1 MTLRHPPLHSRLRGF
16 PGLALALAAAAP
28 VLAAPPAIDLAT
40 YTHTATYDLSTSR
53 SLEASAVTWN
63 AATDTLFVVGDGPQ
77 ALAQYSKNGVL
88 LDYMTMTNFPAS
100 DSEGLTWIGGNQFVL
115 ALETGYDAKLM
126 TYVAGGTV
134 SGSGLPTASLFSTT
148 DAAAGLEG
156 VTFDPSTGRY
166 YFIEEKTP
174 VAIYQVSLDFSPP
187 PQANVHSTLLLS
199 IPGVT
204 DISDIQALST
214 VLDPGSPDYS
224 NLLVLSHEGHRLLE
238 LNRTT
243 GAVLSQISLNGIT
256 GQVQPEGVAI
266 DDDGV
271 IYIVDEGPGGNQ
283 PKLFVLS
290 PPAAPPAT
298 ASDDGPVAV
307 IAGVPVAIPVGVN
320 DSGFTD
326 PVTVA
331 VTVLPAQGTISAISL
346 PGPAAGMT
354 VTYTANAGA
363 SGPDSFVY
371 EMTDSTPQADQATVS
386 VIISPDTDGDGVPDE
401 TDNCTLLANP
411 GQCDS
416 DEDGFGNR
424 CDADLNNNGATNA
437 QDTTLFR
444 QQLGQPSVGPTFNP
458 ADLNCNG
465 AVNAQDTTL
474 FRQRLGLP
482 PGPGAV
488 AGE

>member
-1 MTLRHPPLHSRLRGF
+1 MIAKDCPRGSRL
-16 PGLALALAAAAP
+16 PEIAMLTVALAVSAESVAGLQT
-28 VLAAPPAIDLAT
+28 IDLAT
-40 YTHTATYDLSTSR
+40 YTHTATYDLSTTR

-63 AATDTLFVVGDGPQ
+63 ADTDTLFVVGDGPQ

-88 LDYMTMTNFPAS
+88 LDYMTMTNFPPS

-134 SGSGLPTASLFSTT
+134 SGTTLPTASLFSTT

-156 VTFDPSTGRY
+156 VAVDPSTGRY
-166 YFIEEKTP
+166 WFIEEKTP
-174 VAIYQVSLDFSPP
+174 VAIYEVSLDFSPP
-187 PQANVHSTLLLS
+187 PQATVHSTLVLS

-204 DISDIQALST
+204 DISDIAALST
-214 VLDPGSPDYS
+214 VFEPGSPDYS

-243 GAVLSQISLNGIT
+243 GAVLSQISLNGIV

-266 DDDGV
+266 DSAGV
-271 IYIVDEGPGGNQ
+271 IYIVDEGPSGTQ

-290 PPAAPPAT
+290 PPAVAG
-298 ASDDGPVAV
+298 DDGPIVV
-307 IAGVPVAIPVGVN
+307 TSGVPFVIPVGAN
-320 DSGFTD
+320 DTGFANPATVSVTNP
-326 PVTVA
+326 PVK
-331 VTVLPAQGTISAISL
+331 GTISAISP

-354 VTYTANAGA
+354 VTYTAGAGT
-363 SGPDSFVY
+363 SGADSFVY
-371 EMTDSTPQADQATVS
+371 QMADGSPRSDQATVS
-386 VIISPDTDGDGVPDE
+386 IIISPDTDGDGTADE
-401 TDNCTLLANP
+401 TDNCTLVSNAS
-411 GQCDS
+411 QCDA
-416 DEDGFGNR
+416 DGDGYGNR
-424 CDADLNNNGATNA
+424 CDADLNNNGSTNA

-444 QQLGQPSVGPTFNP
+444 QQLGQPSVGPTFNK

-474 FRQRLGLP
+474 LRQMLGLP
-482 PGPGAV
+482 PGPSGLP
-488 AGE
+488 

>member
-1 MTLRHPPLHSRLRGF
+1 MNARGRSAGACLPGITLLAV
-16 PGLALALAAAAP
+16 ALAT
-28 VLAAPPAIDLAT
+28 PAESVAGLQTIDLAT
-40 YTHTATYDLSTSR
+40 YTHTATYDLSTTR

-115 ALETGYDAKLM
+115 AIETGYDAKLM
-126 TYVAGGTV
+126 TYTAGGTI

-156 VTFDPSTGRY
+156 VSLDPSTGRY

-174 VAIYQVSLDFSPP
+174 VAIYQVSLDFSAP
-187 PQANVHSTLLLS
+187 PQANVHSTLVLS

-214 VLDPGSPDYS
+214 VFEPGSPDFD

-243 GAVLSQISLNGIT
+243 GAVLSQISLAGIA

-290 PPAAPPAT
+290 PPQAPPAV
-298 ASDDGPVAV
+298 ASDDGPVVV
-307 IAGVPVAIPVGVN
+307 IEGMPFAIPVGAN
-320 DSGFTD
+320 DTGFAN
-326 PVTVA
+326 PVSVS
-331 VTVLPAQGTISAISL
+331 VTTLPAQGTISAIS
-346 PGPAAGMT
+346 PAGPAAGMT
-354 VTYTANAGA
+354 ITYTANAGA
-363 SGPDSFVY
+363 TGIDSFAY
-371 EMTDSTPQADQATVS
+371 EMTDSTPRSDQATVS
-386 VIISPDTDGDGVPDE
+386 VVISPDTDEDGVPDNA
-401 TDNCTLLANP
+401 DNCTLLVNP
-411 GQCDS
+411 AQCDS
-416 DEDGFGNR
+416 DGDGYGNR
-424 CDADLNNNGATNA
+424 CDADMNNNGSTNA
-437 QDTTLFR
+437 QDTALFR
-444 QQLGQPSVGPTFNP
+444 QQLGKPSVGPAFNT

-465 AVNAQDTTL
+465 AVNAQDTAL
-474 FRQRLGLP
+474 FRQLLGSP
-482 PGPGAV
+482 PGPSGLQ
-488 AGE
+488 

>member
-1 MTLRHPPLHSRLRGF
+1 MNAIGRSAGACLPGITLLAV
-16 PGLALALAAAAP
+16 ALA
-28 VLAAPPAIDLAT
+28 VPAVSVAGLQTIDLAT
-40 YTHTATYDLSTSR
+40 YTHTATYDLSTTR

-88 LDYMTMTNFPAS
+88 LDYMTMTSFPAS

-126 TYVAGGTV
+126 TYTAGGTI

-156 VTFDPSTGRY
+156 VSLDPSTGRY

-174 VAIYQVSLDFSPP
+174 VAIYQVSLDFSSP
-187 PQANVHSTLLLS
+187 PQATVHSTLVLS

-214 VLDPGSPDYS
+214 VLDPGSPDFS
-224 NLLVLSHEGHRLLE
+224 NLLVLSHEGHRLME

-243 GAVLSQISLNGIT
+243 GAVLSQISLAGIA

-266 DDDGV
+266 DNDGV
-271 IYIVDEGPGGNQ
+271 IYIVDEGPGGSQ

-290 PPAAPPAT
+290 PPQAPPPVAN
-298 ASDDGPVAV
+298 DDGPVV
-307 IAGVPVAIPVGVN
+307 VTEGVPVAVAVGAN
-320 DSGFTD
+320 DTGFGN
-326 PVTVA
+326 PVTVS
-331 VTVLPAQGTISAISL
+331 VTTLPAKGTISSIS
-346 PGPAAGMT
+346 PTGPAAGMT

-363 SGPDSFVY
+363 SGTDSFAY
-371 EMTDSTPQADQATVS
+371 EMTDSTPRSDQATVS
-386 VIISPDTDGDGVPDE
+386 IVISPDTDGDGVPDE
-401 TDNCTLLANP
+401 SDNCTLLANP
-411 GQCDS
+411 TQCDS
-416 DEDGFGNR
+416 DGDGYGNR
-424 CDADLNNNGATNA
+424 CDADFNDNGSTNA
-437 QDTTLFR
+437 QDTALFR
-444 QQLGQPSVGPTFNP
+444 QQLGQPSVGPTFNE

-465 AVNAQDTTL
+465 AVNAQDTAL
-474 FRQRLGLP
+474 FRQLLGSP
-482 PGPGAV
+482 PGPSGLP
-488 AGE
+488 

>member
-1 MTLRHPPLHSRLRGF
+1 MNAKDRPRGSCLPEF
-16 PGLALALAAAAP
+16 ALLAVALAASAESVAG
-28 VLAAPPAIDLAT
+28 LQAIDLAT
-40 YTHTATYDLSTSR
+40 YTHTATYNLSTTR

-77 ALAQYSKNGVL
+77 ALAQYSKTGVL
-88 LDYMTMTNFPAS
+88 LDYMTITNFPDS

-115 ALETGYDAKLM
+115 AIETAYDAKLM
-126 TYVAGGTV
+126 TYTAGGTT
-134 SGSGLPTASLFSTT
+134 SGSSLPTASLFSTT

-156 VTFDPSTGRY
+156 VSFDPSTGRY

-174 VAIYQVSLDFSPP
+174 VAIYQVSLDFSAA
-187 PQANVHSTLLLS
+187 PQANVHSTLLLN

-214 VLDPGSPDYS
+214 VFEPGSPDFD

-243 GAVLSQISLNGIT
+243 GAVLSQISLAGIV

-271 IYIVDEGPGGNQ
+271 IYIVDEGPGGTQ

-290 PPAAPPAT
+290 PPQAPPAV
-298 ASDDGPVAV
+298 ANDDGTIAV
-307 IAGVPVAIPVGVN
+307 TEGVPFAIPVGAN
-320 DSGFTD
+320 DTGFTN
-326 PVTVA
+326 PVTVS
-331 VTVLPAQGTISAISL
+331 VTTLPAQGTISSVSP

-354 VTYTANAGA
+354 VTYTANAGS
-363 SGPDSFVY
+363 SGVDSFVY
-371 EMTDSTPQADQATVS
+371 EMTDSTPRSDQATVT
-386 VIISPDTDGDGVPDE
+386 VIISIDTDRDGVPDD
-401 TDNCTLLANP
+401 TDNCTLLSNAA
-411 GQCDS
+411 QCDS
-416 DEDGFGNR
+416 DGDGYGNR
-424 CDADLNNNGATNA
+424 CDADMNNNEATNA
-437 QDTTLFR
+437 QDTTLYR
-444 QQLGQPSVGPTFNP
+444 QQLGQPSVGPAFNK

-474 FRQRLGLP
+474 FRQLLGSP
-482 PGPGAV
+482 PGPSGLR
-488 AGE
+488 